1 MYGLYLNNCSSK
13 VFNRCHSWS
22 SEACFCRYFWNLL
35 TLDPC
40 LSMSFTVS
48 CIVCGVMFISSMGTE
63 SLLGGGVGLVLVLS
77 NEGSVLVEIFEV
89 TGPISEENLASR
101 FCNLL
106 DTKSLI
112 LKISLLITE
121 DPNHRL
127 KAPYMGAY
135 PIDSPQ
141 DISYYWA

>member
-1 MYGLYLNNCSSK
+1 MYGFYLNYCSSK
-13 VFNRCHSWS
+13 VFNAYHFWS
-22 SEACFCRYFWNLL
+22 SEVCFCRYFWNLL

-63 SLLGGGVGLVLVLS
+63 SLLGGGVSLVLVLGNVS
-77 NEGSVLVEIFEV
+77 SVPVKMFAV
-89 TGPISEENLASR
+89 AGPISEENLASR

-112 LKISLLITE
+112 LEISPFLSLKILTTGLNLFILEHT
-121 DPNHRL
+121 L
-127 KAPYMGAY
+127 
-135 PIDSPQ
+135 
-141 DISYYWA
+141 